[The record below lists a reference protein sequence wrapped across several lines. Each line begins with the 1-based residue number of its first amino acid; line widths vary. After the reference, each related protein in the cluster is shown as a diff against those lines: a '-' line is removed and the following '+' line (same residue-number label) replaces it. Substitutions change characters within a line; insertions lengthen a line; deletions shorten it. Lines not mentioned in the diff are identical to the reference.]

1 MNEDTA
7 VVVTAYCDGQNPEEK
22 RKMAKTLV
30 KSLKEKGHYV
40 CMTTHS
46 VLDEETQSYCD
57 AYLYDKN
64 NPWQINGQP
73 TRPNHAVA
81 ELILM
86 HTANDF
92 VQKYGFKNVFKM
104 TFDLSPNLDVH
115 EIINRSKSK
124 NKRLVTCR
132 NNTDLGTLCFFSD
145 VGFLRET
152 FQMDQIHRIS
162 PATNYSVEPT
172 WYQLVL
178 EKGLIDETCDEYPL
192 YHDFLNIPHDEPMH
206 YSEVDD
212 VHLTNKMHEYN
223 FNL

>member
-46 VLDEETQSYCD
+46 ILDEETQSYCD
-57 AYLYDKN
+57 AYLYDRN

-73 TRPNHAVA
+73 TRPKHAVA

-124 NKRLVTCR
+124 NKNEDQRVKEIRKIGKRFVMGCI
-132 NNTDLGTLCFFSD
+132 NQEQVSPSFKEG
-145 VGFLRET
+145 LR
-152 FQMDQIHRIS
+152 
-162 PATNYSVEPT
+162 V
-172 WYQLVL
+172 QL
-178 EKGLIDETCDEYPL
+178 LIKK
-192 YHDFLNIPHDEPMH
+192 IK
-206 YSEVDD
+206 S
-212 VHLTNKMHEYN
+212 YN
-223 FNL
+223 